1 MAWITKNS
9 GTMEVERRDTP
20 YLDRAL
26 KDKLEPIVGRYP
38 TRQAAS
44 LPVLHALQEE
54 HGWLPFQA
62 IEEAGDFLDTPAST
76 MLDTASFYEEFWLQ
90 PKGKYVIWVCQSISC
105 EIMRHDR
112 IIDAITDKLGI
123 EPGETT
129 GDGRFTLMHVE
140 CIGACGG
147 APAALVNE
155 RLHEN
160 LTPENV
166 GDILDQLP

>member
-1 MAWITKNS
+1 
-9 GTMEVERRDTP
+9 
-20 YLDRAL
+20 
-26 KDKLEPIVGRYP
+26 
-38 TRQAAS
+38 
-44 LPVLHALQEE
+44 
-54 HGWLPFQA
+54 
-62 IEEAGDFLDTPAST
+62 

-90 PKGKYVIWVCQSISC
+90 PKGKYVIWVCQSVSC

-112 IIDAITDKLGI
+112 IIDAISDKLGI

-129 GDGRFTLMHVE
+129 EDGRFTLMHVE

-155 RLHEN
+155 KLHEN

-166 GDILDQLP
+166 GRILDELP